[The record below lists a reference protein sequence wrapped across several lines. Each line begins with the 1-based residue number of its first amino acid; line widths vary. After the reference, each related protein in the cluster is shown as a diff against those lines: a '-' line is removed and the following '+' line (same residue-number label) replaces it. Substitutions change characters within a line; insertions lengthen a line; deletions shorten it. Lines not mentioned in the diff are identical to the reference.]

1 MARLTLLDVAKAQ
14 GADKEVGLI
23 EEVLTSAPEAMIFP
37 FRTIKGTS
45 FPTVTRTAFPNVG
58 FRLANA
64 GVTATKSSFV
74 RKIVE
79 AYIFG
84 GRVEADK
91 AVAMAWEDGVD
102 QYEMIEALGVFRQSL
117 IKLGSQI
124 WYGTSTDASGF
135 PGIKASLPYTAGIA
149 DGSVIN
155 AAGTTATT
163 ASSVYAVKFGIQDVT
178 LVGGMGG
185 VPRLSDFRD
194 ETIYDASTNPL
205 PGRVADLVGW
215 IGLQIGN
222 INCVRR
228 IANLTADS
236 GKGLTGS
243 LLAQLVNSFPIGYR
257 PDAIFMSRRS
267 RLQYQQSM
275 TVVLNGGATGNPN
288 GGQSTVAPLPTAY
301 DDIPIIATDSIL
313 NTDAIES

>member
-1 MARLTLLDVAKAQ
+1 MARITMLDVAKLN

-23 EEVLTSAPEAMIFP
+23 EEVLTSAPEAAIFP

-45 FPTVTRTAFPNVG
+45 YPTVTRTAFPNVG
-58 FRLANA
+58 FRLANE
-64 GVTATKSSFV
+64 GVTATKSTFV
-74 RKIVE
+74 RKLVE

-91 AVAMAWEDGVD
+91 AVAMAYEDGM
-102 QYEMIEALGVFRQSL
+102 QAWEMIEAMGTFKQSL

-124 WYGTSTDASGF
+124 WYGTSTDSKGF
-135 PGIKASLPYTAGIA
+135 PGIKAALPYTAGIA
-149 DGSVIN
+149 DGSVIS
-155 AAGTTATT
+155 AAGTTANT

-178 LVGGMGG
+178 LVGGLGD
-185 VPRLSDFRD
+185 VPRLSEFRD
-194 ETIYDASTNPL
+194 ETILDASSQPL
-205 PGRVADLVGW
+205 PGRIADLAGW
-215 IGLQIGN
+215 VGLQIGN

-228 IANLTADS
+228 VANLTADS
-236 GKGLTGS
+236 GKGVTGS
-243 LLAQLVNSFPIGYR
+243 LLAQLLNSFPVGYR

-275 TVVLNGGATGNPN
+275 TVVLNGGGAGNPN

-313 NTDAIES
+313 NTDAIEA